1 MATTTAETAVG
12 APPVVAMVASAG
24 GIQALQRALSSLDAG
39 LQAAV
44 IVLLHLQPAR
54 PSMLAQVL
62 ARSTTMPVREA
73 VDGETIEP
81 GTVYVAPP
89 DAHLE
94 VTNDGMFLLDAGPPI
109 NNVRPSADKLLA
121 SLVAYRSHRLAVIL
135 SGLGRDGTTGGQA
148 LHDAGGT
155 VFAQDQISA
164 EHFGMPSAAIQA
176 GIVDRVIPID
186 ELGDA
191 VREFVSAA

>member
-39 LQAAV
+39 LQVAV

-54 PSMLAQVL
+54 PSLLAQIL
-62 ARSTTMPVREA
+62 ARSTAMSVREA
-73 VDGETIEP
+73 VDGEPIQP

-94 VTNDGMFLLDAGPPI
+94 VTADGTFVLDPGPPI
-109 NNVRPSADKLLA
+109 NNLRPSADKLLE
-121 SLVAYRSHRLAVIL
+121 SLVTYRSLRLAVIL
-135 SGLGRDGTTGGQA
+135 SGFGRDGTTGGQA

-155 VFAQDQISA
+155 VFAQDQVSA